1 MGIDMSIIYENG
13 SNLTKKLQKTAEKD
27 YIAWKNG

>member
-1 MGIDMSIIYENG
+1 MGIDMAIIFESG
-13 SNLTKKLQKTAEKD
+13 SNPQKKIQKTAEKD